1 MNLMKIEIDTN
12 LDNEE
17 EIMNAITLVQ
27 QTLARRKERV
37 QNERMQTT
45 QTAQAQQNINSTPK
59 IITSTQTSVSE
70 KKEMPKIIL
79 EEYSD
84 MDTLRARQKE
94 KTAARLNQEKTANDK
109 IIDNKKNKKDDT
121 DDIPKVEIVEY

>member
-1 MNLMKIEIDTN
+1 MKIEIDTN